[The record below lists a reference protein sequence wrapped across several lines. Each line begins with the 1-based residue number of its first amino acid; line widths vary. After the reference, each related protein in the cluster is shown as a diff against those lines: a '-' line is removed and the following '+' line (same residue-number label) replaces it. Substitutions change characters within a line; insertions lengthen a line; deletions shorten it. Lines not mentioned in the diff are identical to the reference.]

1 MINLPSPKSTRKS
14 KRVGRGHGSG
24 VGGHTTGRG
33 TKGQKSRAGAKMP
46 RKGFEGGQMPL
57 ARRIPKLRGV
67 TSGRSRGYFLA
78 KQNVYELKLSQ
89 IAALGIA
96 EVNPVSIAESRIV
109 KVTGTNAKFKILFDK
124 PISKKITVTGVSVS
138 AKAKSEIEKNDGTV
152 N

>member
-1 MINLPSPKSTRKS
+1 MINLPSPKTTKKS

-33 TKGQKSRAGAKMP
+33 TKGQKSRAGAKLP

-78 KQNVYELKLSQ
+78 KQNIYEVKLSQ
-89 IAALGIA
+89 VEQIEAAEI
-96 EVNPVSIAESRIV
+96 NPVSIAESRIV
-109 KVTGTNAKFKILFDK
+109 KVTGHNAKFKILFDK
-124 PISKKITVTGVSVS
+124 PISKKIVVKGVSLSAS
-138 AKAKSEIEKNDGTV
+138 AKAEIEKNGGSV